1 MTRLIGHIGVIIF
14 SLGLVIFSFK
24 ELNKI
29 NSINTKVDAEIV
41 EIYTEDDREYCVYD
55 FVSENGIIITKDI
68 IPNIHKR
75 EVGDTLTIYYNEKDN
90 YIATEYRIGASLV
103 FVAVIVI
110 GICLAIVVIV
120 RDIIY

>member
-55 FVSENGIIITKDI
+55 FVSKNGIIITKDI

-75 EVGDTLTIYYNEKDN
+75 EVGETLTIYYNEKDN
-90 YIATEYRIGASLV
+90 YIATEYRISASLV

>member
-90 YIATEYRIGASLV
+90 YIATEYRISTSLV

>member
-29 NSINTKVDAEIV
+29 NSINIKVDAEIV
-41 EIYTEDDREYCVYD
+41 ELYTEDNREYCVYD

-68 IPNIHKR
+68 IPNIHER
-75 EVGDTLTIYYNEKDN
+75 EVGDTITIYYNEKDN
-90 YIATEYRIGASLV
+90 YIATEYRISASLV
-103 FVAVIVI
+103 FIAVIVA